1 MNDGR
6 FTYGNNAH
14 EKWSIEDA
22 KELFLKALKY
32 ANDDDD
38 CLCIQDAIYYIKLP
52 SSTFYNLIKRF
63 SELEYIKKDID
74 LAVIR
79 KINKGGLK
87 GKFNPALSIWRMK
100 QLGEKD
106 EQKTDITTNGK
117 DVNNTPIV
125 NFIKSD
131 DENK

>member
-32 ANDDDD
+32 ANDDND

-63 SELEYIKKDID
+63 SELEYIKRDIND
-74 LAVIR
+74 SIIR
-79 KINKGGLK
+79 RINKGALK
-87 GKFNPALSIWRMK
+87 TTFNTTASIWRMK
-100 QLGEKD
+100 QLGEND
-106 EQKTDITTNGK
+106 SINTDVTTNGK
-117 DVNNTPIV
+117 DISTPII
-125 NFIKSD
+125 NFVKKD
-131 DENK
+131 NE

>member
-32 ANDDDD
+32 ANDDND
-38 CLCIQDAIYYIKLP
+38 CLCIQDAIYHIKLP

-63 SELEYIKKDID
+63 SELEYIKRDIND
-74 LAVIR
+74 SIIR
-79 KINKGGLK
+79 RINKGALK
-87 GKFNPALSIWRMK
+87 TTFNTTASIWRMK
-100 QLGEKD
+100 QLGES
-106 EQKTDITTNGK
+106 ETINTDVTSNGK
-117 DVNNTPIV
+117 DISTPII
-125 NFIKSD
+125 NFVKKD
-131 DENK
+131 NE

>member
-14 EKWSIEDA
+14 EKWNLEDS

-32 ANDDDD
+32 ANDDND

-63 SELEYIKKDID
+63 SELDDIKRDIND
-74 LAVIR
+74 SIIR
-79 KINKGGLK
+79 RINKGALK
-87 GKFNPALSIWRMK
+87 TTFNTTASIWRMK
-100 QLGEKD
+100 QLGES
-106 EQKTDITTNGK
+106 ETINTDVTSNGK
-117 DVNNTPIV
+117 DVSTPII
-125 NFIKSD
+125 NFVKKD
-131 DENK
+131 TE